1 MPRSAWYLFGLAA
14 LVAACGSADLVQAP
28 GGAAAGGAIPTA
40 GDDDDDAPSS
50 SGKSKK
56 KTPAAPDDDDDD
68 DDDSTG
74 TPEPKPVDL
83 VMTRDVTIQVQP
95 VDSGKAILDAIKS
108 AESSVH
114 MTMYLLTDT
123 KVIDALGDRKDA
135 GKEVKVVLNKTFP
148 PNGGDNTSAF
158 TKLSAR
164 GVDVVWASA
173 QYSFTHAKTIVI
185 DAKKAIVMTMNLT
198 PSSPKTNR
206 EYIATD
212 SDADDVATLEALFA
226 ADHRG
231 ETGVTVAS
239 KLVISPAAANS
250 KGSPRDQLAALIGS
264 AKKSLDV
271 EVQSL
276 SDRTLVDGILAQHA
290 AGLDVHVVIDGDV
303 SNTNAQLTVID
314 KLKRKGVPLRSLKSP
329 DLHAKAIVV
338 DGERLFVGSQN
349 FTLPALDTNREVG
362 ILTDAAAEVAKV
374 KTQIAGDFTKG
385 VEL

>member
-40 GDDDDDAPSS
+40 GDDDDDASSS

-349 FTLPALDTNREVG
+349 FTQPALDTNREVG

>member
-40 GDDDDDAPSS
+40 GDDDDDASSS

-123 KVIDALGDRKDA
+123 KIIDALGDRKDA